1 MSDTAGGDHSY
12 RNRCV
17 SIELPLE
24 KIIDTVSDAG
34 ERIVKANR
42 SIRAQELSVVA
53 RANVDMV
60 PAPVRKNNRCVS
72 AKRSFSLELCLALP
86 AEAP

>member
-12 RNRCV
+12 RNQCV

-24 KIIDTVSDAG
+24 KIIDTVSHAG

-42 SIRAQELSVVA
+42 SIRAKKLSVVR
-53 RANVDMV
+53 RAKVGMV
-60 PAPVRKNNRCVS
+60 PAIRFPMQVN
-72 AKRSFSLELCLALP
+72 EL
-86 AEAP
+86 